1 MNNVQLVGQIVSDI
15 KLNHYIGNNDYYEFT
30 IATKRL
36 SLVDDLLTVVVL
48 GKVIR
53 EQQLFKDDFVSI
65 EGEIRTYNNEGH
77 VKVYIH
83 PFKICKT
90 EEPYYD
96 EVTLIGKICKDP
108 INRLTP
114 FGTEITDI
122 ILTVSDKIGQPNYI
136 PIVIWNSNARKCSSH
151 KRGDTLFVKG
161 RLQSRA
167 YTKND
172 EIKIAIELSA
182 KEINKVE
189 Q

>member
-1 MNNVQLVGQIVSDI
+1 MGD
-15 KLNHYIGNNDYYEFT
+15 KDYYEFT

-36 SLVDDLLTVVVL
+36 SLVDDMLTVVVL

-53 EQQLFKDDFVSI
+53 EQQLFKNDFVNI

-83 PFKICKT
+83 PFKITKT

-96 EVTLIGKICKDP
+96 EVMVVGKICKDP

-122 ILTVSDKIGQPNYI
+122 ILTVPDKVGQMNFV
-136 PIVIWNSNARKCSSH
+136 PIVIWNSNARKCSNY
-151 KRGDTLFVKG
+151 KRSDVVFVKG

-172 EIKIAIELSA
+172 ETKIAIELSA
-182 KEINKVE
+182 KEINRVE
-189 Q
+189 